1 MTATDATEPPPPA
14 GILYLVSTPIG
25 NLGDLSVRGARVL
38 GEVDAVL
45 AEDTR
50 RTATLLNHLGISVS
64 LRSLHAHNEE
74 ARVGEV
80 LRRLAAGESLALV
93 SDAGTP
99 LVSDPGER
107 LVARVVDAGH
117 QVIPIPGPSAILHAL
132 VGSGLPTVPFS
143 FLGFVP
149 RKGRE
154 RTELL
159 QRISSAEETTVLFE
173 SPERIARL
181 LGDLEKSCGADRRA
195 VVAREL
201 TKIHEEFR
209 RGTLGALAGYYRA
222 EGSPRG
228 EITVVLAPAVPDAAG
243 GEVDAQAA
251 RALAR
256 ALLNAGHSPSR
267 AARELSSRLGISR
280 NRAYAVVQALDGART
295 VASDDP
301 DGTEAPDEDAQ
312 KP

>member
-1 MTATDATEPPPPA
+1 MMPA
-14 GILYLVSTPIG
+14 DPCQPQSRRGILYLVSTPIG
-25 NLGDLSVRGARVL
+25 NLGDLSVRGARIL

-50 RTATLLNHLGISVS
+50 RTATLLNHLDISVP

-80 LRRLAAGESLALV
+80 LRRLDAGEALALV

-117 QVIPIPGPSAILHAL
+117 RVVPIPGPSAILHAL
-132 VGSGLPTVPFS
+132 VGSGFPTVPFS

-154 RTELL
+154 RTEFMY
-159 QRISSAEETTVLFE
+159 RVSSAEETVVLFE
-173 SPERIARL
+173 SPERTARL
-181 LGDLEKSCGADRRA
+181 LEELEKSCGGDRRA

-201 TKIHEEFR
+201 TKVHEEFR
-209 RGTLGALAGYYRA
+209 RGTLRELAGYYRT
-222 EGSPRG
+222 EGPPRG
-228 EITVVLAPAVPDAAG
+228 EVTVVVAPAAQDAAA
-243 GEVDAQAA
+243 EMVDSEAA
-251 RALAR
+251 RALAG
-256 ALLNAGHSPSR
+256 AMLAGGSSPSR
-267 AARELSSRLGISR
+267 TARELSTRLGIAR
-280 NRAYAVVQALDGART
+280 NRAYAIVQD
-295 VASDDP
+295 VAGEGDP
-301 DGTEAPDEDAQ
+301 GGGEDPVS
-312 KP
+312 KGPNGP

>member
-1 MTATDATEPPPPA
+1 MTGPDESEPQSRT
-14 GILYLVSTPIG
+14 GTLYLVSTPIG
-25 NLGDLSVRGARVL
+25 NLGDLSVRGARIL

-50 RTATLLNHLGISVS
+50 RTSTLLNHLDISVP

-80 LRRLAAGESLALV
+80 LRRLNAGESLALV

-107 LVARVVDAGH
+107 LVARVIDAGH
-117 QVIPIPGPSAILHAL
+117 QVVPIPGPSAILHAL

-159 QRISSAEETTVLFE
+159 HRVSSAEETTVLFE

-181 LGDLEKSCGADRRA
+181 LGDLEKSCGGDRRA

-201 TKIHEEFR
+201 TKVHEEFR
-209 RGTLGALAGYYRA
+209 RGTLRELAGYYGMQ
-222 EGSPRG
+222 GSPRG
-228 EITVVLAPAVPDAAG
+228 EVTVVVAPPARDHAA
-243 GEVDAQAA
+243 EKVHSEAA
-251 RALAR
+251 RALAG
-256 ALLNAGHSPSR
+256 ALLAGGSSPSR
-267 AARELSSRLGISR
+267 AARELSTRLGIAR
-280 NRAYAVVQALDGART
+280 NRAYAIVQDVAGEGDPVSKGPNDPQ
-295 VASDDP
+295 ASDE
-301 DGTEAPDEDAQ
+301 EAQ
-312 KP
+312 NQ